1 MQYTPIIR
9 SNKEVTAMK
18 HIHRNHT
25 YSARRSRRYPNEAEP
40 GYFAGRLLDLI
51 TAAVTCLGT
60 VTLFLYLA
68 TF

>member
-1 MQYTPIIR
+1 MKNTR
-9 SNKEVTAMK
+9 TA
-18 HIHRNHT
+18 HT
-25 YSARRSRRYPNEAEP
+25 YCVRPSRRYPYPNAAEP
-40 GYFAGRLLDLI
+40 GYFAGKVLDTI